1 MASSDANG
9 KREPTK
15 LPPLPDHLVNF
26 VDFKREMV
34 RLDYTAE
41 QLRRACREVEER
53 RVKTRERLK
62 READQVAAKAHACRQ
77 RQLRDDQ
84 ETLDLQKQSRQ
95 VAEQKRILQAEIQ
108 TSQIMYQELVRKR
121 AKLQHWL
128 DDLEEHRNFLSQII
142 AHKVSPRTPTS
153 ARQRPSTSRIEEDKI
168 VEVMQNPGMI
178 RSRLANKERNV
189 IAQSRMVFQACQLM
203 DRCCL
208 SNGDRSSVRVDCDK
222 PEQMTTSTIP
232 AVINVKGG
240 GMQSGLGDQIFAT
253 VHRLYK
259 QFIAPQSSSCDA
271 LANFAALERY
281 AYYVLQMVDAC
292 DPAML
297 KKIIAKVVIDKKK
310 TLEQQKIQRDAEHRA
325 ERERKAQA
333 NATSA
338 PAHFKRVTVVNRNRL
353 RASVRYPALGNKKP
367 KSESR
372 EEVEAAPTDEYLY
385 LFRLQM

>member
-1 MASSDANG
+1 MASEEASA
-9 KREPTK
+9 KREQTK
-15 LPPLPDHLVNF
+15 LPPLPDHIVNF
-26 VDFKREMV
+26 VEFKREMV

-41 QLRRACREVEER
+41 QLRRACQEVEER
-53 RVKTRERLK
+53 RVKIKERL
-62 READQVAAKAHACRQ
+62 RQEADEVAAKAHACRQ
-77 RQLRDDQ
+77 RQLQNDQ
-84 ETLDLQKQSRQ
+84 ETLDLQKRGRLM
-95 VAEQKRILQAEIQ
+95 AERKRILQAEIQ
-108 TSQIMYQELVRKR
+108 TSRMLYQELIRKR

-128 DDLEEHRNFLSQII
+128 NNLEEHRSFLSEII

-153 ARQRPSTSRIEEDKI
+153 ARQRPRTSRVEDDKI

-178 RSRLANKERNV
+178 RSRLSNKERNV
-189 IAQSRMVFQACQLM
+189 IAQSRMVFQACLLM
-203 DRCCL
+203 DHCCIL
-208 SNGDRSSVRVDCDK
+208 NGKSDDVHADGVVDS
-222 PEQMTTSTIP
+222 EQMAATTTTG
-232 AVINVKGG
+232 AKGG

-253 VHRLYK
+253 IHRLYK
-259 QFIAPQSSSCDA
+259 QFIAPKSSSCDA

-310 TLEQQKIQRDAEHRA
+310 TLEQQKIQRDAAHRA

-338 PAHFKRVTVVNRNRL
+338 PAHFKRVTVVNRNKQRGAT
-353 RASVRYPALGNKKP
+353 RFPALGNKKP
-367 KSESR
+367 SSQSR
-372 EEVEAAPTDEYLY
+372 EEVEAAPADELLY